1 MAMDIILNAKTQRI
15 GVCNA
20 CESLVI
26 HEKIADTFLPELMKR
41 LAEKN
46 VEVHGDE
53 KVMQIAGEG
62 CMKRE
67 LLVPATEEDW
77 GREYLVT
84 NFLRRQF
91 PPLMRPLPIS
101 INITQDIPRQS
112 SQTII
117 PMRRSS

>member
-1 MAMDIILNAKTQRI
+1 
-15 GVCNA
+15 
-20 CESLVI
+20 
-26 HEKIADTFLPELMKR
+26 MKR

-62 CMKRE
+62 CMKSE

-77 GREYLVT
+77 GREYLDYKLSAKTVSSIDEAIA
-84 NFLRRQF
+84 
-91 PPLMRPLPIS
+91 IS
-101 INITQDIPRQS
+101 INTTQAIPRQS